1 MQIIKR
7 MVTPASWKR
16 NGGKDISLNISLRDL
31 LIRFGLT
38 IFIPIIALLIDA
50 HWVIYTTP
58 IIVYLFITMLTRFCL
73 VKYLW
78 QHYVMNQ
85 RTPMAKAYGKDPDYP
100 EETI

>member
-1 MQIIKR
+1 LQCNKVWI
-7 MVTPASWKR
+7 
-16 NGGKDISLNISLRDL
+16 KDITLNISLRDL

-50 HWVIYTTP
+50 HLVIYTTP